1 MTKLKLKNIL
11 SELLKEVGETH
22 PVHKK
27 INDKLMQ
34 IAKRG
39 SDAEDAEEDEITG
52 YSLEREPNTPEDQS
66 SLLTRIYHN
75 KKSGKYYIK
84 QIGDGEGDNVFGN
97 ALKES
102 EEKEYTVD
110 YWYRYGKDGDDKEM
124 DDIKV
129 KASSESEA
137 IEKAKQGARKGAISS
152 SFEIRK
158 AK

>member
-11 SELLKEVGETH
+11 SELLKEIGETH
-22 PVHKK
+22 PVHKD
-27 INDKLMQ
+27 INDKLLQ

-39 SDAEDAEEDEITG
+39 SDAE
-52 YSLEREPNTPEDQS
+52 ERETGDP
-66 SLLTRIYHN
+66 
-75 KKSGKYYIK
+75 KKGNAILDKANP
-84 QIGDGEGDNVFGN
+84 DNVARIMKGE
-97 ALKES
+97 KPIYET

-124 DDIKV
+124 DDIKI
-129 KASSESEA
+129 KASSEAEA
-137 IEKAKQGARKGAISS
+137 IEKAKQQARKGAMSS